1 MQIQIMEDIE
11 GVKEAAHDYKYALLY
26 YYSDVQLGEAKDL
39 APVNWDECLEAR
51 FFDGEKELRFFREG
65 DVFSASFVSGDGES
79 IESEFSLD
87 TRFQTQWNKVKVRQ
101 FLEYDA
107 DGQAFIAATMLAGL
121 ER

>member
-11 GVKEAAHDYKYALLY
+11 GAKEAAQNYQYALLY
-26 YYSDVQLGEAKDL
+26 FYSDVKLGETKDL

-65 DVFSASFVSGDGES
+65 DTFLASLANSEGES
-79 IESEFSLD
+79 IDNEFPLD
-87 TRFQTQWNKVKVRQ
+87 ARFQGQWSKMKVRQ
-101 FLEYDA
+101 FLEYDT
-107 DGQAFIAATMLAGL
+107 DGQAFVAATMLAGL